1 MIALRARVLALTFVA
16 AGTLSAFD
24 RTAAVPDDDN
34 TVEFQVEGINVILRK
49 TDNDIVAAN
58 LYLLGGARQLTA
70 QNAGIELML
79 LDASERGTRS
89 YPKEVL
95 RRKMSRLGTDIVMDA
110 EKDWTMFGIRSTT
123 DAFDSTWAIFAD
135 RLMHPLL
142 EPAEVDIVRGQ
153 FLSGIS
159 QRRDDPDA
167 LSRYLADSIAFAGH
181 PYAVPVV
188 GTRSSISQITANA
201 LREYQRTHIVKS
213 RMLLVVVG
221 DLERAK
227 LESLIRGSL
236 AQLPAGS
243 YRWTLPPPAP
253 RGSTAVVFEQRPL
266 PTNYVIG
273 YYPGP
278 VANERDLQALRIA
291 TSVLTG
297 RMFADIRTR
306 RNLTYDVHAPFVE
319 TAATLGGLYVSTT
332 SPDVTLGL
340 MLEHVNELQREL
352 IDPEG
357 LKRLSAQF
365 VTEYLLD
372 NETNAAQADF
382 LARAELFRGDYRVAE
397 RFVDELR
404 DVTPQEVRAVAQKY
418 MRGMRFAY
426 VGDSTRVDRRVLLR
440 F

>member
-1 MIALRARVLALTFVA
+1 MIARARALMVMALGAVTVA
-16 AGTLSAFD
+16 ATRPEAP
-24 RTAAVPDDDN
+24 PDDD
-34 TVEFQVEGINVILRK
+34 TVAFDVEGIRVILRE
-49 TDNDIVAAN
+49 TDNNIVAAN
-58 LYLLGGARQLTA
+58 LYLLGGARQLVP
-70 QNAGIELML
+70 QNAGVELML

-89 YPKEVL
+89 YSREVL
-95 RRKMSRLGTDIVMDA
+95 RRKMSRLGTDIVIDA

-123 DAFDSTWAIFAD
+123 DVFDSTWAIFAD

-142 EPAEVDIVRGQ
+142 QPAEVDIVRGQ
-153 FLSGIS
+153 FLSAIS
-159 QRRDDPDA
+159 QRRDDPDGLA
-167 LSRYLADSIAFAGH
+167 RYLADSIAFAGH
-181 PYAVPVV
+181 PYAIPVG
-188 GTRSSISQITANA
+188 GTQSSVSQLTANT
-201 LREYQRTHIVKS
+201 LREYQRGQIVKS

-221 DLERAK
+221 DVDRAK

-236 AQLPAGS
+236 GHLPAGS

-253 RGSTAVVFEQRPL
+253 RGAGTVVFEQRPL

-273 YYPGP
+273 YYAGP
-278 VANERDLQALRIA
+278 VANERDIQTLRIA

-319 TAATLGGLYVSTT
+319 NAAVLGGLYVTTT

-340 MLEHVNELQREL
+340 MRKHVTELQREL
-352 IDPEG
+352 IDAEG

-382 LARAELFRGDYRVAE
+382 LARAELFRGDYKVAE

-418 MRGMRFAY
+418 MKGMRFAY
-426 VGDSTRVDRRVLLR
+426 VGDSAKVDRRLLLN

>member
-1 MIALRARVLALTFVA
+1 MIVRMRVLVIVALGAVTLAA
-16 AGTLSAFD
+16 AGP
-24 RTAAVPDDDN
+24 AAPPDDN
-34 TVEFQVEGINVILRK
+34 TVAFEVEGIRVILRE
-49 TDNDIVAAN
+49 TDNNIVAAN
-58 LYLLGGARQLTA
+58 LYLLGGARQLTP
-70 QNAGIELML
+70 QNAGVELLL

-95 RRKMSRLGTDIVMDA
+95 RRKMSRLGTDIVIDA
-110 EKDWTMFGIRSTT
+110 EKDWTMLGIRSTT
-123 DAFDSTWAIFAD
+123 DVFDSTWAIFAD

-142 EPAEVDIVRGQ
+142 QPAEVDIVRGQ
-153 FLSGIS
+153 LLSAIS

-167 LSRYLADSIAFAGH
+167 LARYLADSIAFAAH
-181 PYAVPVV
+181 PYAVSVV
-188 GTRSSISQITANA
+188 GTQSSISQLTANTV
-201 LREYQRTHIVKS
+201 REYQRSQIVKS

-221 DLERAK
+221 DVERAK

-236 AQLPAGS
+236 AQLPAGN

-253 RGSTAVVFEQRPL
+253 SGAPLVIFEQRPL

-273 YYPGP
+273 YYAGP
-278 VANERDLQALRIA
+278 LASESELQSLRIA

-319 TAATLGGLYVSTT
+319 DAAALGGLYVSTV
-332 SPDVTLGL
+332 SPDVTLRL
-340 MLEHVNELQREL
+340 MREHVSELQREL
-352 IDPEG
+352 IDAQG

-382 LARAELFRGDYRVAE
+382 LARAELFRGDYRIAE

-404 DVTPQEVRAVAQKY
+404 DVTPQEVRAVARKY

-426 VGDSTRVDRRVLLR
+426 VGDSTKVDRRLLLG

>member
-1 MIALRARVLALTFVA
+1 MIRTRARALAALLLGAIVVA
-16 AGTLSAFD
+16 AAQPLS
-24 RTAAVPDDDN
+24 DDN
-34 TVEFQVEGINVILRK
+34 TVAFDVAGIRVILRK
-49 TDNDIVAAN
+49 TDNNIVAAN
-58 LYLLGGARQLTA
+58 LYLLGGARQLTP
-70 QNAGIELML
+70 QIAGIELML
-79 LDASERGTRS
+79 LDASERGTRNYS
-89 YPKEVL
+89 KESL
-95 RRKMSRLGTDIVMDA
+95 RRKISRLGTGVVIDA

-123 DAFDSTWAIFAD
+123 EVFDSTWAIFAD

-142 EPAEVDIVRGQ
+142 QPAEVDIVRGQ
-153 FLSGIS
+153 FLSAIN

-167 LSRYLADSIAFAGH
+167 LARYLADSIAFAGH
-181 PYAVPVV
+181 AYAVPVG
-188 GTRSSISQITANA
+188 GTQASISQLTSSA
-201 LREYQRTHIVKS
+201 LRDYQRSQMVKS

-221 DLERAK
+221 DVERSK

-243 YRWTLPPPAP
+243 YRWTLPAAAP
-253 RGSTAVVFEQRPL
+253 RGSTMVVFEQRPL
-266 PTNYVIG
+266 PTNYVMG
-273 YYPGP
+273 YYAGP
-278 VANERDLQALRIA
+278 LANERDLQALRIA

-319 TAATLGGLYVSTT
+319 NAAALGGLYVTT
-332 SPDVTLGL
+332 VSPAVTVGL
-340 MLEHVNELQREL
+340 MREHVTELQREL
-352 IDPEG
+352 IDAEG

-418 MRGMRFAY
+418 MKGMRFAY
-426 VGDSTRVDRRVLLR
+426 VGDSTKVDRRLLLG

>member
-1 MIALRARVLALTFVA
+1 MIPRAKVLALLALGGVTIA
-16 AGTLSAFD
+16 AAEPPARDEHTVAFD
-24 RTAAVPDDDN
+24 VD
-34 TVEFQVEGINVILRK
+34 GIRVILRE
-49 TDNDIVAAN
+49 TDNNIVAAN
-58 LYLLGGARQLTA
+58 LYLMGGARQLTLR
-70 QNAGIELML
+70 NAGVELML

-89 YPKEVL
+89 YPKETL
-95 RRKMSRLGTDIVMDA
+95 RRKMSALGTSIVIDA
-110 EKDWTMFGIRSTT
+110 EKDWTMMGIRSTT
-123 DAFDSTWAIFAD
+123 EVFDSTWAIFAD
-135 RLMHPLL
+135 RLMNPLL
-142 EPAEVDIVRGQ
+142 LPAEVDIVRGQ

-167 LSRYLADSIAFAGH
+167 LARYLADSLAFAGH
-181 PYAVPVV
+181 PYATPVA
-188 GTRSSISQITANA
+188 GTEASISQITPAV
-201 LREYQRTHIVKS
+201 LREYQRSGIVKS

-221 DLERAK
+221 DVERAK

-236 AQLPAGS
+236 GRLPAGE
-243 YRWTLPPPAP
+243 YRWTLPTPAT
-253 RGSTAVVFEQRPL
+253 RGSTMVVFEQRPL

-273 YYPGP
+273 YYAGP
-278 VANERDLQALRIA
+278 VANERDLPALRIA
-291 TSVLTG
+291 TAVLTG

-319 TAATLGGLYVSTT
+319 DAAVLGGLYVTT
-332 SPDVTLGL
+332 VSPDVTLRL
-340 MLEHVNELQREL
+340 MREHVTELQREL
-352 IDPEG
+352 IDAEG

-404 DVTPQEVRAVAQKY
+404 DVTPVEVRAAAQKY
-418 MRGMRFAY
+418 MRGVRFAY
-426 VGDSTRVDRRVLLR
+426 VGDSTKVDRSLLLA

>member
-1 MIALRARVLALTFVA
+1 MIRTRARALAALLLGAIVVA
-16 AGTLSAFD
+16 AAQ
-24 RTAAVPDDDN
+24 PPPDDN
-34 TVEFQVEGINVILRK
+34 TAAFDVDGIRVILRK
-49 TDNDIVAAN
+49 TDNNIVAAN
-58 LYLLGGARQLTA
+58 LYLLGGARQLTP

-79 LDASERGTRS
+79 LDASERGTRNYS
-89 YPKEVL
+89 KESL
-95 RRKMSRLGTDIVMDA
+95 RRKMSRLGTDVVIDA

-123 DAFDSTWAIFAD
+123 EVFDSTWAIFAD

-142 EPAEVDIVRGQ
+142 QPPEVDIVRGQ
-153 FLSGIS
+153 SLSAIS

-167 LSRYLADSIAFAGH
+167 LARYLADSLAFAGH
-181 PYAVPVV
+181 AYAVPVG
-188 GTRSSISQITANA
+188 GTQASITQLTSSA
-201 LREYQRTHIVKS
+201 LRDYQRSQMVKS

-221 DLERAK
+221 DVERSK

-243 YRWTLPPPAP
+243 YRWTLPAVAP
-253 RGSTAVVFEQRPL
+253 RGSTMVVFEQRPL
-266 PTNYVIG
+266 PTNYVMG
-273 YYPGP
+273 YYAGP
-278 VANERDLQALRIA
+278 LANERDLQALRIA

-319 TAATLGGLYVSTT
+319 NAAALGGLYVTT
-332 SPDVTLGL
+332 VSPAVTVGL
-340 MLEHVNELQREL
+340 MREHVTELQREL
-352 IDPEG
+352 IDAEG

-426 VGDSTRVDRRVLLR
+426 VGDSTQVDRRLLLG

>member
-1 MIALRARVLALTFVA
+1 MIPTRARALAALLLGAIVVA
-16 AGTLSAFD
+16 AAQPPS
-24 RTAAVPDDDN
+24 DDN
-34 TVEFQVEGINVILRK
+34 TAAFDVDGIRVILRK
-49 TDNDIVAAN
+49 TDNNIVAAN
-58 LYLLGGARQLTA
+58 LYLLGGARQLTP

-79 LDASERGTRS
+79 LDASERGTRNYS
-89 YPKEVL
+89 KESL
-95 RRKMSRLGTDIVMDA
+95 RRKMSRLGTGVVIDA

-123 DAFDSTWAIFAD
+123 EVFDSTWAIFAD
-135 RLMHPLL
+135 RLMYPLL
-142 EPAEVDIVRGQ
+142 QPAELDIVRGQ
-153 FLSGIS
+153 FLSAVS

-167 LSRYLADSIAFAGH
+167 LARYLADSIAFAGH
-181 PYAVPVV
+181 AYAVPVG
-188 GTRSSISQITANA
+188 GTQASITQLTPST
-201 LREYQRTHIVKS
+201 LRDYQRSQMVKS

-221 DLERAK
+221 DVERSK

-243 YRWTLPPPAP
+243 YRWTLPAAAP
-253 RGSTAVVFEQRPL
+253 RGSSMVVFEQRPL
-266 PTNYVIG
+266 PTNYVVG
-273 YYPGP
+273 YYAGP
-278 VANERDLQALRIA
+278 LANERDLQALRIA

-319 TAATLGGLYVSTT
+319 NAAALGGLYVTT
-332 SPDVTLGL
+332 VSPAVTVGL
-340 MLEHVNELQREL
+340 MREHVTELQREL
-352 IDPEG
+352 IDAEG

-404 DVTPQEVRAVAQKY
+404 QVTPQEVRAVAQKY
-418 MRGMRFAY
+418 MKGMRFAY
-426 VGDSTRVDRRVLLR
+426 VGDSTQVDRRLLLG

>member
-1 MIALRARVLALTFVA
+1 MIALRARVLALTLLG
-16 AGTLSAFD
+16 AGTLAAFD
-24 RTAAVPDDDN
+24 KPRTAPDDN
-34 TVEFQVEGINVILRK
+34 TVEFEVEGVSVILRK

-58 LYLLGGARQLTA
+58 LYLLGGARQLMA
-70 QNAGIELML
+70 QNAGVELML

-95 RRKMSRLGTDIVMDA
+95 RRKMSQLGTDIVMDA
-110 EKDWTMFGIRSTT
+110 EKDWTMLGIRSTT

-153 FLSGIS
+153 FLSSIN

-167 LSRYLADSIAFAGH
+167 LARYLADSIAFAGH
-181 PYAVPVV
+181 PYSVPVI
-188 GTRSSISQITANA
+188 GTRSSISQITASV
-201 LREYQRTHIVKS
+201 LREYQREQIVKS

-221 DLERAK
+221 DLERSK
-227 LESLIRGSL
+227 LEALIRGSL
-236 AQLPAGS
+236 AQLPAGG
-243 YRWTLPPPAP
+243 YRWTLPPAAP
-253 RGSTAVVFEQRPL
+253 RGLPSVVFEQRPL

-278 VANERDLQALRIA
+278 VANEGDLQALRIA

-332 SPDVTLGL
+332 SPDVTVGL
-340 MLEHVNELQREL
+340 MREHVNELQREL

-404 DVTPQEVRAVAQKY
+404 NVTPLEVRAVAQKY

-426 VGDSTRVDRRVLLR
+426 VGDSTRVDRRSMLA

>member
-1 MIALRARVLALTFVA
+1 MIRTRARALAALLLGAIGVA
-16 AGTLSAFD
+16 AAQPPS
-24 RTAAVPDDDN
+24 DDN
-34 TVEFQVEGINVILRK
+34 TAAFDVDGIRVILRK
-49 TDNDIVAAN
+49 TDNNIVAAN
-58 LYLLGGARQLTA
+58 LYLLGGARQLTP

-79 LDASERGTRS
+79 LDASERGTRNYS
-89 YPKEVL
+89 KESL
-95 RRKMSRLGTDIVMDA
+95 RRKMSRLGTGVVIDA

-123 DAFDSTWAIFAD
+123 EVFDSTWAIFAD

-142 EPAEVDIVRGQ
+142 QPAEVDIVRGQ
-153 FLSGIS
+153 FISAIS

-167 LSRYLADSIAFAGH
+167 LARYLADSIAFAGH
-181 PYAVPVV
+181 AYAVPVG
-188 GTRSSISQITANA
+188 GTQASIAQLTSSA
-201 LREYQRTHIVKS
+201 LRDYQRSQMVKS

-221 DLERAK
+221 DVERSK

-243 YRWTLPPPAP
+243 YRWTLPAAAP
-253 RGSTAVVFEQRPL
+253 RGSTMVVFEQRPL
-266 PTNYVIG
+266 PTNYVMG
-273 YYPGP
+273 YYAGP
-278 VANERDLQALRIA
+278 LANERDLQALRIA

-319 TAATLGGLYVSTT
+319 NAAALGGLYVTT
-332 SPDVTLGL
+332 VSPAVTVGL
-340 MLEHVNELQREL
+340 MREHVTELQREL
-352 IDPEG
+352 IDAEG

-404 DVTPQEVRAVAQKY
+404 EVTPQEVRAVAQKY

-426 VGDSTRVDRRVLLR
+426 VGDSTQVDRRLLLG

>member
-1 MIALRARVLALTFVA
+1 MIARARVLAIMVLGAVTLA
-16 AGTLSAFD
+16 ARPAPP
-24 RTAAVPDDDN
+24 PDDDN
-34 TVEFQVEGINVILRK
+34 TIAFDVEGIRVILRE
-49 TDNDIVAAN
+49 TDNNIVAAN

-70 QNAGIELML
+70 QNAGVELML
-79 LDASERGTRS
+79 LESSEHGTRS
-89 YPKEVL
+89 YPRDIL
-95 RRKMSRLGTDIVMDA
+95 RRKMSRLGTGIVLDS

-123 DAFDSTWAIFAD
+123 ETFDSTWAIFSD

-142 EPAEVDIVRGQ
+142 QPAEVDLVRGQ
-153 FLSGIS
+153 FLSAIS
-159 QRRDDPDA
+159 QRRDDPDGLA
-167 LSRYLADSIAFAGH
+167 RYLADSIAFAGH
-181 PYAVPVV
+181 PYAVPVS
-188 GTRSSISQITANA
+188 GTRGSISQLTSSV
-201 LREYQRTHIVKS
+201 LRDYQRGQIMKS

-221 DLERAK
+221 DVERAK

-236 AQLPAGS
+236 AQLPGGG
-243 YRWTLPPPAP
+243 YRWTLPPPAA
-253 RGSTAVVFEQRPL
+253 RGAAAVVFEQRPL

-273 YYPGP
+273 YYAGP
-278 VANERDLQALRIA
+278 VANERELQTLRIA

-319 TAATLGGLYVSTT
+319 NAAVLGGLYVTTT

-340 MLEHVNELQREL
+340 MRQHVTELQRDL
-352 IDPEG
+352 IDAEG

-382 LARAELFRGDYRVAE
+382 LARAELFRGDYKVAE

-404 DVTPQEVRAVAQKY
+404 DVTPQDVRAAAQKY
-418 MRGMRFAY
+418 MKNIRFAY
-426 VGDSTRVDRRVLLR
+426 VGDSTKVDRGLLLR

>member
-1 MIALRARVLALTFVA
+1 MIALRARVLALTLLG
-16 AGTLSAFD
+16 AGTLAAFD
-24 RTAAVPDDDN
+24 RPATAPDDN
-34 TVEFQVEGINVILRK
+34 TFKFEVDGISVILRK
-49 TDNDIVAAN
+49 TENEIVAAN
-58 LYLLGGARQLTA
+58 LYLLGGARQLTP
-70 QNAGIELML
+70 QNAGIELLL

-89 YPKEVL
+89 YPKEAL
-95 RRKMSRLGTDIVMDA
+95 RRKMSRLGTEIVMDA
-110 EKDWTMFGIRSTT
+110 EKDWTMMGIRSTT

-135 RLMHPLL
+135 RLMQPLL

-153 FLSGIS
+153 FLSAIS

-167 LSRYLADSIAFAGH
+167 LARYLADSISFAGH

-188 GTRSSISQITANA
+188 GTRSSISQITANT
-201 LREYQRTHIVKS
+201 LREYQRSQIVKS

-221 DLERAK
+221 DVERAK

-236 AQLPAGS
+236 ARLPAGS

-253 RGSTAVVFEQRPL
+253 RGSSMVVFEQRPL

-273 YYPGP
+273 YYAGP
-278 VANERDLQALRIA
+278 VANERDMQSLRIA

-319 TAATLGGLYVSTT
+319 NAAVLGGLYVSTT

-340 MLEHVNELQREL
+340 MLEHVNELQRDL
-352 IDPEG
+352 IDAEG

-404 DVTPQEVRAVAQKY
+404 DVTPEQVRTVAQRY
-418 MRGMRFAY
+418 MRGMRFAF
-426 VGDSTRVDRRVLLR
+426 VGDSTKVDRRLLLR

>member
-1 MIALRARVLALTFVA
+1 MIRTRARALAAILLGAIVVA
-16 AGTLSAFD
+16 AAQPPS
-24 RTAAVPDDDN
+24 DDN
-34 TVEFQVEGINVILRK
+34 TAAFDVDGIRVILRK
-49 TDNDIVAAN
+49 TDNNIVAAN
-58 LYLLGGARQLTA
+58 LYLLGGARQLTP

-79 LDASERGTRS
+79 LDASERGTRNYS
-89 YPKEVL
+89 KESL
-95 RRKMSRLGTDIVMDA
+95 RRKMSRLGTSVVIDA

-123 DAFDSTWAIFAD
+123 EVFDSTWAIFAD

-142 EPAEVDIVRGQ
+142 QPAEVDIVRGQ
-153 FLSGIS
+153 FLSAVS

-167 LSRYLADSIAFAGH
+167 LARYLADSIAFAGH
-181 PYAVPVV
+181 AYAVPVG
-188 GTRSSISQITANA
+188 GTQASITQLTPSA
-201 LREYQRTHIVKS
+201 LRDYQRSQMVKS

-221 DLERAK
+221 DVERSK

-243 YRWTLPPPAP
+243 YRWTLPAAAP
-253 RGSTAVVFEQRPL
+253 RGSTMVVFEQRPL
-266 PTNYVIG
+266 PTNYVVG
-273 YYPGP
+273 YYAGP
-278 VANERDLQALRIA
+278 LANERDLQALRIA

-319 TAATLGGLYVSTT
+319 NAAALGGLYVTT
-332 SPDVTLGL
+332 VSPAVTVGL
-340 MLEHVNELQREL
+340 MREHVTELQREL
-352 IDPEG
+352 IDAEG

-404 DVTPQEVRAVAQKY
+404 EVTPQEVRAVAQKY
-418 MRGMRFAY
+418 MKGMRFAY
-426 VGDSTRVDRRVLLR
+426 VGDSTKVDRRLLLG

>member
-1 MIALRARVLALTFVA
+1 MIPVRARILAIMALGAVTVA
-16 AGTLSAFD
+16 ATTPASQRDTNTVAFD
-24 RTAAVPDDDN
+24 
-34 TVEFQVEGINVILRK
+34 VEGIRVILRQ
-49 TDNDIVAAN
+49 TDNNIVAAN
-58 LYLLGGARQLTA
+58 LYLLGGARQLTS

-89 YPKEVL
+89 YSKESL
-95 RRKMSRLGTDIVMDA
+95 RRKMSRLGTDVVIDA

-123 DAFDSTWAIFAD
+123 EVFDSTWSIFAD

-142 EPAEVDIVRGQ
+142 QPAEVDIVRGQ
-153 FLSGIS
+153 FLSAIS

-167 LSRYLADSIAFAGH
+167 LARYLADSIAFAGH
-181 PYAVPVV
+181 AYAVPVG
-188 GTRSSISQITANA
+188 GTQGSVSQLTAGA
-201 LREYQRTHIVKS
+201 LRDYQRGQIVKS

-221 DLERAK
+221 DVERSK
-227 LESLIRGSL
+227 LESLIRRSL
-236 AQLPAGS
+236 AQLPAGA
-243 YRWTLPPPAP
+243 YRWTLPAAAP
-253 RGSTAVVFEQRPL
+253 RGSTMVVFEQRPL
-266 PTNYVIG
+266 PTNYVVG
-273 YYPGP
+273 YYAGP
-278 VANERDLQALRIA
+278 LANERDLQALRIA
-291 TSVLTG
+291 TAVLTG

-319 TAATLGGLYVSTT
+319 NAAALGGLYVTT
-332 SPDVTLGL
+332 VSPRVTVGL
-340 MLEHVNELQREL
+340 MREHVTELQREL
-352 IDPEG
+352 IDADG

-404 DVTPQEVRAVAQKY
+404 DVTPQEVRAAAQKY
-418 MRGMRFAY
+418 MRGIRFAY
-426 VGDSTRVDRRVLLR
+426 VGDSTQVDRRLLLG

>member
-1 MIALRARVLALTFVA
+1 MIARARVLAIMALGAVTLA
-16 AGTLSAFD
+16 ARPAPS
-24 RTAAVPDDDN
+24 PDDN
-34 TVEFQVEGINVILRK
+34 TIAFDVEGIRVILRE
-49 TDNDIVAAN
+49 TDNNIVAAN
-58 LYLLGGARQLTA
+58 LYLLGGARQLTP
-70 QNAGIELML
+70 QNAGVELML
-79 LDASERGTRS
+79 LEASEHGTKS
-89 YPKEVL
+89 YPRDVL
-95 RRKMSRLGTDIVMDA
+95 RRKMSRLGTEIVLDA

-123 DAFDSTWAIFAD
+123 DVFDSTWAIFAD

-142 EPAEVDIVRGQ
+142 QPAEVDLVRGQ
-153 FLSGIS
+153 FVSGIS
-159 QRRDDPDA
+159 QRRNDPDA
-167 LSRYLADSIAFAGH
+167 LARYLADSIAFAGH
-181 PYAVPVV
+181 PYAIPVA
-188 GTRSSISQITANA
+188 GTHSSISQLTSNI
-201 LREYQRTHIVKS
+201 LREYQRGQIVKS

-221 DLERAK
+221 DVERAK

-253 RGSTAVVFEQRPL
+253 RGEATVIFEQRPL
-266 PTNYVIG
+266 STNYVIG
-273 YYPGP
+273 YYAGP
-278 VANERDLQALRIA
+278 VSNERDLQTLRIA

-319 TAATLGGLYVSTT
+319 NAAVLGGLYVTTT

-340 MLEHVNELQREL
+340 MRQHVSELQREL
-352 IDPEG
+352 IDAQG

-382 LARAELFRGDYRVAE
+382 LARAELFRGDYKAAE

-404 DVTPQEVRAVAQKY
+404 DVTPQDVRAAAQKY
-418 MRGMRFAY
+418 MKNMRFAY
-426 VGDSTRVDRRVLLR
+426 VGDSTKVDRRLLLG

>member
-1 MIALRARVLALTFVA
+1 MMPRARVLAIMALGAVTLA
-16 AGTLSAFD
+16 ARPAPS
-24 RTAAVPDDDN
+24 PDDN
-34 TVEFQVEGINVILRK
+34 TIAFDVEGIRVILRE
-49 TDNDIVAAN
+49 TDNNIVAAN
-58 LYLLGGARQLTA
+58 LYLLGGARQLTP
-70 QNAGIELML
+70 QNAGVELML
-79 LDASERGTRS
+79 LEASEHGTKS
-89 YPKEVL
+89 YPRDVL
-95 RRKMSRLGTDIVMDA
+95 RRKMSRLGTEIVLDA

-123 DAFDSTWAIFAD
+123 DVFDSTWGIFAD
-135 RLMHPLL
+135 RLMQPLL
-142 EPAEVDIVRGQ
+142 QPAEVDLVRGQ

-167 LSRYLADSIAFAGH
+167 LARYLADSIAFAGH
-181 PYAVPVV
+181 PYAIPVG
-188 GTRSSISQITANA
+188 GTQSSISQLTSSV
-201 LREYQRTHIVKS
+201 LREYQRSQIVKS

-221 DLERAK
+221 DVERAK

-253 RGSTAVVFEQRPL
+253 RGAATVVFEQRPL

-273 YYPGP
+273 YYAGP
-278 VANERDLQALRIA
+278 VSNERDLQTLRIA

-319 TAATLGGLYVSTT
+319 NAAVLGGLYVTTT

-340 MLEHVNELQREL
+340 MRQHVTELQREL
-352 IDPEG
+352 IDARG

-382 LARAELFRGDYRVAE
+382 LARAELFRGDYKTAE

-404 DVTPQEVRAVAQKY
+404 DVAPQDVRAAALKY
-418 MRGMRFAY
+418 MKNMRFAY
-426 VGDSTRVDRRVLLR
+426 VGDSTKVDRRLLLG

>member
-1 MIALRARVLALTFVA
+1 MIARARVLAIMALGAVTLA
-16 AGTLSAFD
+16 A
-24 RTAAVPDDDN
+24 RPAAPPDDDN
-34 TVEFQVEGINVILRK
+34 TIAFDVEGIRVILRE
-49 TDNDIVAAN
+49 TDNNIVAAN

-70 QNAGIELML
+70 RNAGVELML
-79 LDASERGTRS
+79 LEASEHGTRS
-89 YPKEVL
+89 YPRDLL
-95 RRKMSRLGTDIVMDA
+95 RRKMSRLGTSIVLDA

-123 DAFDSTWAIFAD
+123 ETFDSTWAIFAD

-142 EPAEVDIVRGQ
+142 QPAEVDLVRGR
-153 FLSGIS
+153 FLSAIS

-167 LSRYLADSIAFAGH
+167 LARYLADSIAFAGH
-181 PYAVPVV
+181 PYAVPVS
-188 GTRSSISQITANA
+188 GTRGSVSQLTSSV
-201 LREYQRTHIVKS
+201 LRDYQRSQIVKS

-221 DLERAK
+221 DVERAK

-236 AQLPAGS
+236 AQLPAGG

-253 RGSTAVVFEQRPL
+253 QGAATVVFEQRPL

-278 VANERDLQALRIA
+278 VASERELQTLRIA

-319 TAATLGGLYVSTT
+319 NAAVLGGLYVTTT

-340 MLEHVNELQREL
+340 MRQHVTELQREL
-352 IDPEG
+352 IDAEG

-382 LARAELFRGDYRVAE
+382 LARAELFRGDYRVAA

-404 DVTPQEVRAVAQKY
+404 DVTPRDVRAAAQKY
-418 MRGMRFAY
+418 MKNMRFAY
-426 VGDSTRVDRRVLLR
+426 VGDSTKVDRRLLLR

>member
-1 MIALRARVLALTFVA
+1 MIARARVLAIMALGAVTLA
-16 AGTLSAFD
+16 ARPAPT
-24 RTAAVPDDDN
+24 PDDDN
-34 TVEFQVEGINVILRK
+34 TIAFDVAGIRVILRE
-49 TDNDIVAAN
+49 TDNNIVAAN
-58 LYLLGGARQLTA
+58 LYLLGGARQLTPR
-70 QNAGIELML
+70 NAGVELML
-79 LDASERGTRS
+79 LESSEHGTRS
-89 YPKEVL
+89 YPRDVL
-95 RRKMSRLGTDIVMDA
+95 RRKMSRLGTSIVLDA

-123 DAFDSTWAIFAD
+123 ETFDSTWAIFAD

-142 EPAEVDIVRGQ
+142 QPAEVDLVRGR
-153 FLSGIS
+153 FLSAIS

-167 LSRYLADSIAFAGH
+167 LARYLADSIAFAGH
-181 PYAVPVV
+181 PYAVPIS
-188 GTRSSISQITANA
+188 GTRNSVSQLTSSV
-201 LREYQRTHIVKS
+201 LRDYQRSEIVKS

-221 DLERAK
+221 DVDRAK
-227 LESLIRGSL
+227 LEALIRGSL

-243 YRWTLPPPAP
+243 YSWTLPPSAP
-253 RGSTAVVFEQRPL
+253 LGAATVVFEQRPL

-273 YYPGP
+273 YYAGP
-278 VANERDLQALRIA
+278 VANERELQTLRIA

-319 TAATLGGLYVSTT
+319 NAAVLGGLYVTTT

-340 MLEHVNELQREL
+340 MRQHVTELQREL

-404 DVTPQEVRAVAQKY
+404 DVTPREVRAAAQKY
-418 MRGMRFAY
+418 MKNIRFAY
-426 VGDSTRVDRRVLLR
+426 VGDSTRVDRRLLLG

>member
-1 MIALRARVLALTFVA
+1 MIRTRARALAALLLGAIVVA
-16 AGTLSAFD
+16 AAQPPS
-24 RTAAVPDDDN
+24 DDN
-34 TVEFQVEGINVILRK
+34 TAAFDVDGIRVILRK
-49 TDNDIVAAN
+49 TDNNIVAAN
-58 LYLLGGARQLTA
+58 LYLLGGARQLTP

-79 LDASERGTRS
+79 LDASERGTRNYS
-89 YPKEVL
+89 KESL
-95 RRKMSRLGTDIVMDA
+95 RRKMSRLGTDVVIDA

-123 DAFDSTWAIFAD
+123 EVFDSTWAIFAD

-142 EPAEVDIVRGQ
+142 QPAEVDIVRGQ
-153 FLSGIS
+153 FLSAIS

-167 LSRYLADSIAFAGH
+167 LARYLADSLAFAGH
-181 PYAVPVV
+181 AYAVPVG
-188 GTRSSISQITANA
+188 GTQASIAQLTSSA
-201 LREYQRTHIVKS
+201 LRDYQRSQMVKS

-221 DLERAK
+221 DVERSK

-243 YRWTLPPPAP
+243 YRWTLPAAAP
-253 RGSTAVVFEQRPL
+253 RGSSMVVFEQRPL
-266 PTNYVIG
+266 PTNYVMG
-273 YYPGP
+273 YYAGP
-278 VANERDLQALRIA
+278 LANERDLQALRIA

-319 TAATLGGLYVSTT
+319 NAAALGGLYVTT
-332 SPDVTLGL
+332 VSPAVTVGL
-340 MLEHVNELQREL
+340 MREHVTELQREL
-352 IDPEG
+352 IDADG

-404 DVTPQEVRAVAQKY
+404 EVTPQEVRAVAQKY

-426 VGDSTRVDRRVLLR
+426 VGDSTQVDRRLLLG

>member
-1 MIALRARVLALTFVA
+1 MIARAKVLLAVALGAVTVA
-16 AGTLSAFD
+16 AAPSS
-24 RTAAVPDDDN
+24 PPDDN
-34 TVEFQVEGINVILRK
+34 TVAFDVAGIRVILRE
-49 TDNDIVAAN
+49 TDNNIVAAN
-58 LYLLGGARQLTA
+58 LYLLGGARQLTPR
-70 QNAGIELML
+70 NAGVELML
-79 LDASERGTRS
+79 LDASERGTRNYS
-89 YPKEVL
+89 KEAL
-95 RRKMSRLGTDIVMDA
+95 RRKMSRLGTEIVMDA

-123 DAFDSTWAIFAD
+123 EVFDSTWAIFAD

-142 EPAEVDIVRGQ
+142 QQAEVDIVRGQ

-167 LSRYLADSIAFAGH
+167 LARYLADSVAFAGH
-181 PYAVPVV
+181 PYAIPVT
-188 GTRSSISQITANA
+188 GTQSSISQLTAGV
-201 LREYQRTHIVKS
+201 LREYQREHIVRS

-221 DLERAK
+221 DVDRARI
-227 LESLIRGSL
+227 ESLIRGTL

-243 YRWTLPPPAP
+243 YRWALPPPAP
-253 RGSTAVVFEQRPL
+253 RGAASVIFEQRPL

-278 VANERDLQALRIA
+278 VANERDLQSLRIA

-319 TAATLGGLYVSTT
+319 NAAVLGGLYVTTT
-332 SPDVTLGL
+332 SPAVTLGL
-340 MLEHVNELQREL
+340 MREHVQELQRDL
-352 IDPEG
+352 IDAEG

-382 LARAELFRGDYRVAE
+382 LARAELFRGDYRIAS

-404 DVTPQEVRAVAQKY
+404 DVTPGDVRAAAQKY
-418 MRGMRFAY
+418 MRGLRFAY
-426 VGDSTRVDRRVLLR
+426 VGDSTKVDRRLLLG

>member
-1 MIALRARVLALTFVA
+1 MIARARVLAVMALGAVTMA
-16 AGTLSAFD
+16 ATQPAASDDDTVAFD
-24 RTAAVPDDDN
+24 VD
-34 TVEFQVEGINVILRK
+34 GIRVILRQ
-49 TDNDIVAAN
+49 TDNNIVAAN
-58 LYLLGGARQLTA
+58 LYLLGGARQLTSR
-70 QNAGIELML
+70 NAGIELML

-89 YPKEVL
+89 YPKETL
-95 RRKMSRLGTDIVMDA
+95 RRKMSALGTSIVTDV

-123 DAFDSTWAIFAD
+123 EVFDSTWAIFAD
-135 RLMHPLL
+135 RLMQPLL
-142 EPAEVDIVRGQ
+142 QPAEVDIVRGQ
-153 FLSGIS
+153 FLSAVS

-167 LSRYLADSIAFAGH
+167 LARYLADSIAFAGH

-188 GTRSSISQITANA
+188 GTLQSLSQITATA
-201 LREYQRTHIVKS
+201 LRDYQRSQIVKS
-213 RMLLVVVG
+213 RMLIVVVG
-221 DLERAK
+221 DVERTT

-236 AQLPAGS
+236 ARLPAGD
-243 YRWTLPPPAP
+243 YRWTLPPAAP
-253 RGSTAVVFEQRPL
+253 TGAASVVFEQRPI
-266 PTNYVIG
+266 PTNYVVG
-273 YYPGP
+273 YYSAPL
-278 VANERDLQALRIA
+278 ANERELQALRIA
-291 TSVLTG
+291 TAVLTG

-319 TAATLGGLYVSTT
+319 NAAALGGLYVTT
-332 SPDVTLGL
+332 VSPTVTLRL
-340 MLEHVNELQREL
+340 MREHVTELQREL
-352 IDPEG
+352 IDSDG

-404 DVTPQEVRAVAQKY
+404 AVTPQQVRAVAQRY

-426 VGDSTRVDRRVLLR
+426 VGDSTQVDRRLLLG

>member
-1 MIALRARVLALTFVA
+1 MIRTRARALAALLLGAIVVA
-16 AGTLSAFD
+16 AAQPPL
-24 RTAAVPDDDN
+24 DDN
-34 TVEFQVEGINVILRK
+34 TAAFDVDGIRVILRK
-49 TDNDIVAAN
+49 TDNNIVAAN
-58 LYLLGGARQLTA
+58 LYLLGGARQLTP

-79 LDASERGTRS
+79 LDASERGTRNYS
-89 YPKEVL
+89 KESL
-95 RRKMSRLGTDIVMDA
+95 RRKMSRLGTDVVIDA

-123 DAFDSTWAIFAD
+123 EVFDSTWAIFAD

-142 EPAEVDIVRGQ
+142 QPSEVDIVRGQ
-153 FLSGIS
+153 FLSAIS

-167 LSRYLADSIAFAGH
+167 LARYLADSIAFAGH
-181 PYAVPVV
+181 AYAVPAG
-188 GTRSSISQITANA
+188 GTQASIAQLTSSA
-201 LREYQRTHIVKS
+201 LRDYQRGQMVKS

-221 DLERAK
+221 DVERSK

-243 YRWTLPPPAP
+243 YRWTLPAAAP
-253 RGSTAVVFEQRPL
+253 RGSTMVVFEQRPL
-266 PTNYVIG
+266 PTNYVMG
-273 YYPGP
+273 YYAGP
-278 VANERDLQALRIA
+278 LANERDLQALRIA

-319 TAATLGGLYVSTT
+319 NAAALGGLYVTT
-332 SPDVTLGL
+332 VSPAVTVGL
-340 MLEHVNELQREL
+340 MREHVTELQREL
-352 IDPEG
+352 IDAEG

-418 MRGMRFAY
+418 MKGMRFAY
-426 VGDSTRVDRRVLLR
+426 VGDSTKVDRRLLLG

>member
-1 MIALRARVLALTFVA
+1 MIRTRARALAALLLGAIVVA
-16 AGTLSAFD
+16 AAQPQS
-24 RTAAVPDDDN
+24 DDN
-34 TVEFQVEGINVILRK
+34 TAAFDVDGIRVILRK
-49 TDNDIVAAN
+49 TDNNIVAAN
-58 LYLLGGARQLTA
+58 LYLLGGARQLTP

-79 LDASERGTRS
+79 LDASERGTRNYS
-89 YPKEVL
+89 KESL
-95 RRKMSRLGTDIVMDA
+95 RRKMSRLGTDVVIDA

-123 DAFDSTWAIFAD
+123 EVFDSTWAIFAD

-142 EPAEVDIVRGQ
+142 QPSEVDIVRGQ
-153 FLSGIS
+153 FLSAIS

-167 LSRYLADSIAFAGH
+167 LARYLADSIAFAGH
-181 PYAVPVV
+181 AYAVPAG
-188 GTRSSISQITANA
+188 GTQASIAQLTSSA
-201 LREYQRTHIVKS
+201 LRDYQRGQMVKS

-221 DLERAK
+221 DVERSK

-243 YRWTLPPPAP
+243 YRWTLPAAAP
-253 RGSTAVVFEQRPL
+253 RGSTMVVFEQRPL
-266 PTNYVIG
+266 PTNYVMG
-273 YYPGP
+273 YYAGP
-278 VANERDLQALRIA
+278 LANERDLQALRIA

-319 TAATLGGLYVSTT
+319 NAAALGGLYVTT
-332 SPDVTLGL
+332 VSPAVTVGL
-340 MLEHVNELQREL
+340 MREHVTELQREL
-352 IDPEG
+352 IDAEG

-418 MRGMRFAY
+418 MKGMRFAY
-426 VGDSTRVDRRVLLR
+426 VGDSTKVDRRLLLG

>member
-1 MIALRARVLALTFVA
+1 MIRTRARALAALLLGAIGVA
-16 AGTLSAFD
+16 AAQPPS
-24 RTAAVPDDDN
+24 DDN
-34 TVEFQVEGINVILRK
+34 TAAFDVDGIRVILRK
-49 TDNDIVAAN
+49 TDNNIVAAN
-58 LYLLGGARQLTA
+58 LYLLGGARQLTP

-79 LDASERGTRS
+79 LDASERGTRNYS
-89 YPKEVL
+89 KESL
-95 RRKMSRLGTDIVMDA
+95 RRKMSRLGTDVVIDA

-123 DAFDSTWAIFAD
+123 EVFDSTWAIFAD

-142 EPAEVDIVRGQ
+142 QPAEVDIVRGQ
-153 FLSGIS
+153 FISAIS

-167 LSRYLADSIAFAGH
+167 LARYLADSIAFAGH
-181 PYAVPVV
+181 AYAVPVG
-188 GTRSSISQITANA
+188 GTQASIAQLTSSA
-201 LREYQRTHIVKS
+201 LRDYQRSQMVKS

-221 DLERAK
+221 DVERSK

-243 YRWTLPPPAP
+243 YRWTLPAAAP
-253 RGSTAVVFEQRPL
+253 RGSTMVVFEQRPL
-266 PTNYVIG
+266 PTNYVMG
-273 YYPGP
+273 YYAGP
-278 VANERDLQALRIA
+278 LANERDLQALRIA

-319 TAATLGGLYVSTT
+319 NAAALGGLYVTT
-332 SPDVTLGL
+332 VSPAVTVGL
-340 MLEHVNELQREL
+340 MREHVTELQREL
-352 IDPEG
+352 IDAEG

-404 DVTPQEVRAVAQKY
+404 EVTPQEVRAVAQKY

-426 VGDSTRVDRRVLLR
+426 VGDSTQVDRRLLLG

>member
-1 MIALRARVLALTFVA
+1 MIARARVLAIMALGAVTLA
-16 AGTLSAFD
+16 A
-24 RTAAVPDDDN
+24 RPAAPPDDDN
-34 TVEFQVEGINVILRK
+34 TIAFDVEGIRVILREA
-49 TDNDIVAAN
+49 DNNIVAAN
-58 LYLLGGARQLTA
+58 LYLLGGARQLTP
-70 QNAGIELML
+70 QNAGVELML
-79 LDASERGTRS
+79 LESSEHGTRS
-89 YPKEVL
+89 YPRDVL
-95 RRKMSRLGTDIVMDA
+95 RRKMSRLGTEIVLDA

-123 DAFDSTWAIFAD
+123 ETFDSTWAIFAD

-142 EPAEVDIVRGQ
+142 QPAEVDLVRGR
-153 FLSGIS
+153 FLSAIS

-167 LSRYLADSIAFAGH
+167 LARYLADSIAFAGH
-181 PYAVPVV
+181 SYAVPVS
-188 GTRSSISQITANA
+188 GTGSSVSQLTSSV
-201 LREYQRTHIVKS
+201 LRDYQRSQIVKS

-221 DLERAK
+221 DVDRAK
-227 LESLIRGSL
+227 LESLVRGSL

-243 YRWTLPPPAP
+243 YRWTLPSPAP
-253 RGSTAVVFEQRPL
+253 RGAATVVFEQRPL

-273 YYPGP
+273 YYAGP
-278 VANERDLQALRIA
+278 VANERELQTLRIA

-319 TAATLGGLYVSTT
+319 NAAVLGGLYVTTT

-340 MLEHVNELQREL
+340 MRQHVAELQREL
-352 IDPEG
+352 IDAEG

-382 LARAELFRGDYRVAE
+382 LARAEMFRGDYKVAE
-397 RFVDELR
+397 QFVDELR
-404 DVTPQEVRAVAQKY
+404 DVTPQDVRAAAQKY
-418 MRGMRFAY
+418 MKNIRFAF
-426 VGDSTRVDRRVLLR
+426 VGDSTKVDRRLLLG

>member
-1 MIALRARVLALTFVA
+1 MSSPRLRALVILAVGMVSVA
-16 AGTLSAFD
+16 AS
-24 RTAAVPDDDN
+24 RPSSPPDDN
-34 TVEFQVEGINVILRK
+34 TAAFDVDGIRVILRK

-58 LYLLGGARQLTA
+58 LYLLGGARQLTP
-70 QNAGIELML
+70 QTAGMEVL
-79 LDASERGTRS
+79 LLQASERGTGKYS
-89 YPKEVL
+89 KEVL
-95 RRKMSRLGTDIVMDA
+95 RRKMSALGTAIVVDPD
-110 EKDWTMFGIRSTT
+110 KDWTMIGIRATT
-123 DAFDSTWAIFAD
+123 GVFDSTWAIFAD
-135 RLMHPLL
+135 RLMKPLL
-142 EPAEVDIVRGQ
+142 QPAEVDIVRSQ
-153 FLSGIS
+153 QMAAIS
-159 QRRDDPDA
+159 QIRDDPDA
-167 LSRYLADSIAFAGH
+167 LSRHLADSLAFAGH
-181 PYAVPVV
+181 PYAVPVG
-188 GTRSSISQITANA
+188 GTHASMSQLTPGV
-201 LREYQRTHIVKS
+201 LREYQRAQIVKS

-221 DLERAK
+221 DVERVK

-243 YRWTLPPPAP
+243 YRWTLPSPAP
-253 RGSTAVVFEQRPL
+253 RAPATVVFEQRPL

-273 YYPGP
+273 YYAGP
-278 VANERDLQALRIA
+278 VANERDLQVLRIA

-319 TAATLGGLYVSTT
+319 HAATVGGLYVSTV

-340 MLEHVNELQREL
+340 MREHVTELQREL
-352 IDPEG
+352 IDAEG

-382 LARAELFRGDYRVAE
+382 LARAELFRGDYKVAA

-404 DVTPQEVRAVAQKY
+404 AVTPQEVRAVAQKY

-426 VGDSTRVDRRVLLR
+426 VGDSTKVDRRLLLG

>member
-1 MIALRARVLALTFVA
+1 MIARARVLGIMALNAVTLA
-16 AGTLSAFD
+16 ARPAP
-24 RTAAVPDDDN
+24 APDDDN
-34 TVEFQVEGINVILRK
+34 TIAFDVEGIRVILRE
-49 TDNDIVAAN
+49 TDNNIVAAN
-58 LYLLGGARQLTA
+58 LYLLGGARQLT
-70 QNAGIELML
+70 QRNAGAELML
-79 LDASERGTRS
+79 LDASEHGTRS
-89 YPKEVL
+89 YPRDVL
-95 RRKMSRLGTDIVMDA
+95 RRKMSRLGTDIVLDA
-110 EKDWTMFGIRSTT
+110 AKDWTMFGIRSTT
-123 DAFDSTWAIFAD
+123 ETFDSTWAIFAD

-142 EPAEVDIVRGQ
+142 QPAEVDLVRGR
-153 FLSGIS
+153 FLSVIS

-167 LSRYLADSIAFAGH
+167 LARYLADSIAFAGH
-181 PYAVPVV
+181 PYAVPVG
-188 GTRSSISQITANA
+188 GTRSSVSQLTSGV
-201 LREYQRTHIVKS
+201 LRDYQRSQIVKS

-221 DLERAK
+221 DVERGK

-253 RGSTAVVFEQRPL
+253 RGAATVVFEQRPL

-273 YYPGP
+273 YYAGP
-278 VANERDLQALRIA
+278 VANERDLQTLRIA

-297 RMFADIRTR
+297 RLFADIRTR

-319 TAATLGGLYVSTT
+319 NAAVLGGLYVSTT

-340 MLEHVNELQREL
+340 MRQHVTELQREL
-352 IDPEG
+352 IDAEG

-382 LARAELFRGDYRVAE
+382 LARAELFRGDYRVAA

-404 DVTPQEVRAVAQKY
+404 EVTPRDVRTTAQKY
-418 MRGMRFAY
+418 MQNMRFAY
-426 VGDSTRVDRRVLLR
+426 VGDSTKIDRRLLLD

>member
-1 MIALRARVLALTFVA
+1 MIALRARMLALTFVA

-24 RTAAVPDDDN
+24 RPAAAPDDN
-34 TVEFQVEGINVILRK
+34 TFKFEVEGISVILRK
-49 TDNDIVAAN
+49 TENDIVAAN
-58 LYLLGGARQLTA
+58 LYLLGGARQLTP

-95 RRKMSRLGTDIVMDA
+95 RRKMSRLGTAIVTDA

-135 RLMHPLL
+135 RLMNPLL
-142 EPAEVDIVRGQ
+142 QPAEVDIVRGQ
-153 FLSGIS
+153 FLSAIS

-167 LSRYLADSIAFAGH
+167 LARYLADSIAFAGH

-201 LREYQRTHIVKS
+201 LREYQRTQVVKS

-236 AQLPAGS
+236 AKLPPGN

-253 RGSTAVVFEQRPL
+253 RGTTTVVFEQRPL

-319 TAATLGGLYVSTT
+319 NAAALGGLYVSTT
-332 SPDVTLGL
+332 SPDVTVGL
-340 MLEHVNELQREL
+340 MREHVNELQREL

-357 LKRLSAQF
+357 LRRLSAQF

-404 DVTPQEVRAVAQKY
+404 DVTPQEVRSVAQKY
-418 MRGMRFAY
+418 MRGMRFAF

>member
-1 MIALRARVLALTFVA
+1 MIARANVLFAMALGAVTVA
-16 AGTLSAFD
+16 AAPLSP
-24 RTAAVPDDDN
+24 RDDDN
-34 TVEFQVEGINVILRK
+34 TVAFDVAGIRVILRE
-49 TDNDIVAAN
+49 TDNNIVAAN
-58 LYLLGGARQLTA
+58 LYLLGGARQLTPR
-70 QNAGIELML
+70 NAGVELML
-79 LDASERGTRS
+79 LEASERGTRNYS
-89 YPKEVL
+89 KETL
-95 RRKMSRLGTDIVMDA
+95 RRKMSRLGTEIVIDA

-123 DAFDSTWAIFAD
+123 EVFDSTWAIFAD

-142 EPAEVDIVRGQ
+142 QQAEVDIVRGQ
-153 FLSGIS
+153 FLSGVS

-167 LSRYLADSIAFAGH
+167 LARYLADSVTFAGH
-181 PYAVPVV
+181 PYAIPVT
-188 GTRSSISQITANA
+188 GTQGSISELTANV
-201 LREYQRTHIVKS
+201 LREYQRDQIVKS

-221 DLERAK
+221 DVGRARI
-227 LESLIRGSL
+227 ESLIRGSL

-243 YRWTLPPPAP
+243 YRWTLPPPAS
-253 RGSTAVVFEQRPL
+253 RGATSVIFEQRPL

-278 VANERDLQALRIA
+278 VANERDLQSLRIA

-319 TAATLGGLYVSTT
+319 NAAVLGGLYVTTT
-332 SPDVTLGL
+332 SPAVTLGL
-340 MLEHVNELQREL
+340 MREHVQELQRDL
-352 IDPEG
+352 IDAEG

-382 LARAELFRGDYRVAE
+382 LARAELFRGDYRIAA

-404 DVTPQEVRAVAQKY
+404 DVTPSDVRAAAQKY
-418 MRGMRFAY
+418 MRGVRFAY
-426 VGDSTRVDRRVLLR
+426 VGDSTKVDRRLLLG

>member
-1 MIALRARVLALTFVA
+1 MIARAKVLLAVALGAVTIA
-16 AGTLSAFD
+16 AAAPSA
-24 RTAAVPDDDN
+24 PPDDN
-34 TVEFQVEGINVILRK
+34 TVAFEVEGIRVILRE
-49 TDNDIVAAN
+49 TDNNIVAAN
-58 LYLLGGARQLTA
+58 LYLLGGARQLTPR
-70 QNAGIELML
+70 NAGVEVML
-79 LDASERGTRS
+79 LEASERGTRS

-95 RRKMSRLGTDIVMDA
+95 RRKMSRLGTEIVTDA
-110 EKDWTMFGIRSTT
+110 EKDWTVFGIRSTT
-123 DAFDSTWAIFAD
+123 DVFDSTWAIFAD

-142 EPAEVDIVRGQ
+142 QPAEVDIVRGQ

-167 LSRYLADSIAFAGH
+167 LARFLADSLAFAGH
-181 PYAVPVV
+181 PYAIPVT
-188 GTRSSISQITANA
+188 GTQSSISQITANV
-201 LREYQRTHIVKS
+201 LREYQRDQIVKS

-221 DLERAK
+221 DVDRAK

-236 AQLPAGS
+236 AQLPAGG
-243 YRWTLPPPAP
+243 YRWTLPAPAP
-253 RGSTAVVFEQRPL
+253 RGATTVIFEQRPL

-273 YYPGP
+273 YYAGP
-278 VANERDLQALRIA
+278 IANERDLQSLRIA

-319 TAATLGGLYVSTT
+319 NAAVLGGLYVTTT
-332 SPDVTLGL
+332 SPAVTLGL
-340 MLEHVNELQREL
+340 MREHVQELQREL
-352 IDPEG
+352 IDAEG

-382 LARAELFRGDYRVAE
+382 LARAELFRGDYRKAE

-404 DVTPQEVRAVAQKY
+404 DVTPQDVRAATQKY
-418 MRGMRFAY
+418 MRGLRFAY
-426 VGDSTRVDRRVLLR
+426 VGDSTKVDRRLLLG

>member
-1 MIALRARVLALTFVA
+1 MIRTRARALAVLLLGAIVVA
-16 AGTLSAFD
+16 AAQPAS
-24 RTAAVPDDDN
+24 DDN
-34 TVEFQVEGINVILRK
+34 TAAFDVAGIRVILRK
-49 TDNDIVAAN
+49 TDNNIVAAN
-58 LYLLGGARQLTA
+58 LYLLGGARQLTP

-89 YPKEVL
+89 YSKESL
-95 RRKMSRLGTDIVMDA
+95 RRKMSRLGTDVVIDA

-123 DAFDSTWAIFAD
+123 DVFDSTWAIFSD

-142 EPAEVDIVRGQ
+142 QPAEVDIVRGQ
-153 FLSGIS
+153 FLSAIS

-167 LSRYLADSIAFAGH
+167 LAHHLADSLAFAGH
-181 PYAVPVV
+181 AYAVPVG
-188 GTRSSISQITANA
+188 GTQSSIAQLTASGLRDYQRSQIV
-201 LREYQRTHIVKS
+201 RS

-221 DLERAK
+221 DVERSK

-243 YRWTLPPPAP
+243 YRWTLPAAAP
-253 RGSTAVVFEQRPL
+253 RGSTMVVFEQRPL
-266 PTNYVIG
+266 PTNYVMG
-273 YYPGP
+273 YYAGP
-278 VANERDLQALRIA
+278 LANERDLQALRIA

-319 TAATLGGLYVSTT
+319 NAAVLGGLYVTTT
-332 SPDVTLGL
+332 SPGVTVGL
-340 MLEHVNELQREL
+340 MREHVSELQREL
-352 IDPEG
+352 IDAEG

-382 LARAELFRGDYRVAE
+382 LARAELFRGDYRIAE

-404 DVTPQEVRAVAQKY
+404 DVTPQEVRVVAQKY

-426 VGDSTRVDRRVLLR
+426 VGDSTKVDRRLLLG

>member
-1 MIALRARVLALTFVA
+1 MIARARVLAIMALGAVTVA
-16 AGTLSAFD
+16 AA
-24 RTAAVPDDDN
+24 RPAAPPDDN
-34 TVEFQVEGINVILRK
+34 TVAFDVEGIRVVLRQ
-49 TDNDIVAAN
+49 TDNNIVAAN
-58 LYLLGGARQLTA
+58 LYLLGGARQLTPP
-70 QNAGIELML
+70 NAGMELML

-95 RRKMSRLGTDIVMDA
+95 RRKMSRLGTEIVIDA
-110 EKDWTMFGIRSTT
+110 EKDWTILGIRSTT
-123 DAFDSTWAIFAD
+123 DVFDSTWAIFAD

-142 EPAEVDIVRGQ
+142 QSAEVDIVRGQ
-153 FLSGIS
+153 FLSAIS

-167 LSRYLADSIAFAGH
+167 LARYLADSTAFAGH
-181 PYAVPVV
+181 PYAVPVG
-188 GTRSSISQITANA
+188 GTHSSISQLTANT
-201 LREYQRTHIVKS
+201 LREYQRSQIVKS

-221 DLERAK
+221 DVERAK
-227 LESLIRGSL
+227 LESLIRASL
-236 AQLPAGS
+236 AQLPAGN
-243 YRWTLPPPAP
+243 YRWTLPAPAP
-253 RGSTAVVFEQRPL
+253 RGAATVVFEQRPL
-266 PTNYVIG
+266 PTNYVMG
-273 YYPGP
+273 YYAGP

-319 TAATLGGLYVSTT
+319 NAAVLGGLYVTTT
-332 SPDVTLGL
+332 SPDVTVGL
-340 MLEHVNELQREL
+340 MREHVNELQREL
-352 IDPEG
+352 IDAEG

-382 LARAELFRGDYRVAE
+382 LARAELFRGDYKVAE

-404 DVTPQEVRAVAQKY
+404 DVTPQEVRVVAQKY

-426 VGDSTRVDRRVLLR
+426 VGDSTKVDRRLLLG

>member
-1 MIALRARVLALTFVA
+1 MIPRAKVLLGMALGAVTMA
-16 AGTLSAFD
+16 AAAP
-24 RTAAVPDDDN
+24 TAPPDDN
-34 TVEFQVEGINVILRK
+34 TVAFDVAGIRVILRE
-49 TDNDIVAAN
+49 TDNNIVAAN
-58 LYLLGGARQLTA
+58 LYLLGGARQLTPR
-70 QNAGIELML
+70 NAGVELML
-79 LDASERGTRS
+79 LEASERGTRNYS
-89 YPKEVL
+89 KEAL
-95 RRKMSRLGTDIVMDA
+95 RRKMSRLGTDIVVDA

-123 DAFDSTWAIFAD
+123 EVFDSTWAIFAD

-142 EPAEVDIVRGQ
+142 QPAEVDIVRGQ

-167 LSRYLADSIAFAGH
+167 LARYLADSVAFAGH
-181 PYAVPVV
+181 PYAIPVS
-188 GTRSSISQITANA
+188 GTQSSISQLTANV
-201 LREYQRTHIVKS
+201 LREYQREQIVKS

-221 DLERAK
+221 DVDRPK

-236 AQLPAGS
+236 AQLPAGN
-243 YRWTLPPPAP
+243 YRWTLPAPAP
-253 RGSTAVVFEQRPL
+253 RAATSVIFEQRLL

-273 YYPGP
+273 YYAGP
-278 VANERDLQALRIA
+278 VANERDLHALRIA

-319 TAATLGGLYVSTT
+319 NAAVLGGLSVSTT
-332 SPDVTLGL
+332 SPAVTLGL
-340 MLEHVNELQREL
+340 MREHVQELQRDL
-352 IDPEG
+352 IDAEG

-404 DVTPQEVRAVAQKY
+404 DVTPADVRAASQKY
-418 MRGMRFAY
+418 MRGLRFAY
-426 VGDSTRVDRRVLLR
+426 VGDSTKVDRRLLLG

>member
-1 MIALRARVLALTFVA
+1 MIRTRARALAALLLGAIVVA
-16 AGTLSAFD
+16 AAQ
-24 RTAAVPDDDN
+24 PPPDDN
-34 TVEFQVEGINVILRK
+34 TAAFDVDGIRVILRK
-49 TDNDIVAAN
+49 TDNNIVAAN
-58 LYLLGGARQLTA
+58 LYLLGGARQLTP

-79 LDASERGTRS
+79 LDASERGTRNYS
-89 YPKEVL
+89 KESL
-95 RRKMSRLGTDIVMDA
+95 RRKMSRLGTGVVIDA

-123 DAFDSTWAIFAD
+123 EVFDSTWAIFAD

-142 EPAEVDIVRGQ
+142 QPAEVDIVRGQ
-153 FLSGIS
+153 FLSAIS

-167 LSRYLADSIAFAGH
+167 LARYLADSIAFAGH
-181 PYAVPVV
+181 AYAVPAG
-188 GTRSSISQITANA
+188 GTQASIAQLTSSA
-201 LREYQRTHIVKS
+201 LRDYQRSQMVKS

-221 DLERAK
+221 DVERSK

-243 YRWTLPPPAP
+243 YRWTLPAAAP
-253 RGSTAVVFEQRPL
+253 RGSTMVVFEQRPL
-266 PTNYVIG
+266 PTNYVMG
-273 YYPGP
+273 YYAGP
-278 VANERDLQALRIA
+278 PANERDVQALRIA

-319 TAATLGGLYVSTT
+319 NAAALGGLYVTT
-332 SPDVTLGL
+332 VSPAVTVGL
-340 MLEHVNELQREL
+340 MREHVTELQREL
-352 IDPEG
+352 IDAEG

-404 DVTPQEVRAVAQKY
+404 QVTPQEVRAVAQKY
-418 MRGMRFAY
+418 MKGMRFAY
-426 VGDSTRVDRRVLLR
+426 VGDSTKVDRRLLLG

>member
-1 MIALRARVLALTFVA
+1 MIRTRARALAALLLGAIVVA
-16 AGTLSAFD
+16 AAQPASDDTTAAFD
-24 RTAAVPDDDN
+24 
-34 TVEFQVEGINVILRK
+34 VEGIRVILRK
-49 TDNDIVAAN
+49 TDNNIVAAN
-58 LYLLGGARQLTA
+58 LYLLGGARQLTQ

-89 YPKEVL
+89 YPKEAL
-95 RRKMSRLGTDIVMDA
+95 RRKMSRLGTDIVIDA

-123 DAFDSTWAIFAD
+123 EVFDSTWAIFAD
-135 RLMHPLL
+135 RLMHPALQ
-142 EPAEVDIVRGQ
+142 PAEVDIVRGQ
-153 FLSGIS
+153 FLSAIS

-167 LSRYLADSIAFAGH
+167 LARYLADSLAFAGH
-181 PYAVPVV
+181 PYAVPVG
-188 GTRSSISQITANA
+188 GTQGSISQLTASA
-201 LREYQRTHIVKS
+201 LRDYQRGQMVKS

-221 DLERAK
+221 DVERSK

-243 YRWTLPPPAP
+243 YRWTLPDPAP
-253 RGSTAVVFEQRPL
+253 RGSTMVVFEQRPL
-266 PTNYVIG
+266 PTNYVMG
-273 YYPGP
+273 YYGGP
-278 VANERDLQALRIA
+278 LANERDLQALRIA
-291 TSVLTG
+291 TAVLTG

-319 TAATLGGLYVSTT
+319 NAAARGGLYVTT
-332 SPDVTLGL
+332 VSPAVTVGL
-340 MLEHVNELQREL
+340 MREHVTELQREL
-352 IDPEG
+352 IDGDG

-404 DVTPQEVRAVAQKY
+404 EVTPQEVRAVAQKY
-418 MRGMRFAY
+418 MKGMRFAY
-426 VGDSTRVDRRVLLR
+426 VGDSTKVDRRLLLG